1 MSASLPSDVAILV
14 ATIVIPFVL
23 IIILHLVF
31 VLNNIPFLLLIIPLS
46 EISTRKISGDLEI
59 SGLGKKSKHQCY
71 LSGGIISEGSK
82 ILMTMEEIN
91 RILNCSLAFL
101 TKDKVKPIFYYL
113 LKFTCQRQNYH

>member
-59 SGLGKKSKHQCY
+59 SGLGKKQTSM
-71 LSGGIISEGSK
+71 LPEWWD
-82 ILMTMEEIN
+82 N
-91 RILNCSLAFL
+91 F
-101 TKDKVKPIFYYL
+101 
-113 LKFTCQRQNYH
+113 

>member
-59 SGLGKKSKHQCY
+59 SGLGKKPN
-71 LSGGIISEGSK
+71 
-82 ILMTMEEIN
+82 IN
-91 RILNCSLAFL
+91 V
-101 TKDKVKPIFYYL
+101 T
-113 LKFTCQRQNYH
+113 

>member
-59 SGLGKKSKHQCY
+59 SGLGKKAN
-71 LSGGIISEGSK
+71 
-82 ILMTMEEIN
+82 IN
-91 RILNCSLAFL
+91 
-101 TKDKVKPIFYYL
+101 V
-113 LKFTCQRQNYH
+113 TCVVG

>member
-31 VLNNIPFLLLIIPLS
+31 ILNNIPFLLLIIPLS

-59 SGLGKKSKHQCY
+59 SGLGKKQTSM
-71 LSGGIISEGSK
+71 LPEW
-82 ILMTMEEIN
+82 
-91 RILNCSLAFL
+91 
-101 TKDKVKPIFYYL
+101 
-113 LKFTCQRQNYH
+113 

>member
-59 SGLGKKSKHQCY
+59 SGLGKKAN
-71 LSGGIISEGSK
+71 
-82 ILMTMEEIN
+82 IN
-91 RILNCSLAFL
+91 V
-101 TKDKVKPIFYYL
+101 T
-113 LKFTCQRQNYH
+113 

>member
-31 VLNNIPFLLLIIPLS
+31 VLNNIPFLLLLIPLS

-59 SGLGKKSKHQCY
+59 SGLGKKAN
-71 LSGGIISEGSK
+71 
-82 ILMTMEEIN
+82 IN
-91 RILNCSLAFL
+91 V
-101 TKDKVKPIFYYL
+101 T
-113 LKFTCQRQNYH
+113 